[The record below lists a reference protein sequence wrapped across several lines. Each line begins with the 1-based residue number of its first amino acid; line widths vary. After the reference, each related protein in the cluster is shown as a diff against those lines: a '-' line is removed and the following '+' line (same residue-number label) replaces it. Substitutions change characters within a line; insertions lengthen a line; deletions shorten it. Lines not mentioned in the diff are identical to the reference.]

1 VGARPGKRRLGN
13 IDPDHLRAVLCQ
25 RRGEIA
31 GAATKIERSVAR
43 TDLGPQEPGAK
54 LERRRFQIVGETLPK
69 VFEVVPDRATVPWP
83 GPRYPDSAVALVD
96 TGVQSRLESAGR
108 TIVRHP
114 DAVVKVAFD
123 SRPTKST
130 HGVGRY
136 ARCLLEALRADGQC
150 EVVENHEPRR
160 CELFHSPWIDGALLR
175 CPVPMVVTVH
185 DLAPLKRHG
194 QYLRSMLRFK
204 LRYLAVQ
211 RSTRVIVPTYAVGD
225 AVEKLLEIP
234 QERIAVI
241 PEAPAPALHARSEEE
256 VSAVRHQFSLPE
268 RYLVWVGSL
277 RTPEPRK
284 RVAALTR
291 AHRSMPLVLVGPTAP
306 WAHELRGVELTGAV
320 SDDELAAI
328 YTGAHA
334 LVFPSDDEGFG
345 LPPVEALA
353 CGTPVVACDVPALRE
368 VLDGRATFSA
378 VDDLDG
384 LIAAA
389 ESAERPAPPAPAW
402 TWQDAAQ
409 ATLQVYREAASVA
422 DCWQGTRPQHR
433 AAALVKD
440 A

>member
-1 VGARPGKRRLGN
+1 M
-13 IDPDHLRAVLCQ
+13 
-25 RRGEIA
+25 
-31 GAATKIERSVAR
+31 
-43 TDLGPQEPGAK
+43 
-54 LERRRFQIVGETLPK
+54 
-69 VFEVVPDRATVPWP
+69 
-83 GPRYPDSAVALVD
+83 
-96 TGVQSRLESAGR
+96 
-108 TIVRHP
+108 
-114 DAVVKVAFD
+114 KVAFD
-123 SRPTKST
+123 SRPTKRT

-136 ARCLLEALRADGQC
+136 ARCLLEALREVREC
-150 EVVENHEPRR
+150 ELVETHEPRR
-160 CELFHSPWIDGALLR
+160 CEVFHSPWIDGALLR

-211 RSTRVIVPTYAVGD
+211 RATRVIVPTYAV
-225 AVEKLLEIP
+225 AEEVKNVLEIP

-241 PEAPAPALHARSEEE
+241 PEAPASALHPRSQKE
-256 VSAVRHQFSLPE
+256 VSAIRRQFSLPE
-268 RYLVWVGSL
+268 RYLVWVGTM

-291 AHRSMPLVLVGPTAP
+291 AQRSMPLVLVGPTAQ
-306 WAHELRGVELTGAV
+306 WAHELPDVKLTGAV

-353 CGTPVVACDVPALRE
+353 CGTPVAACDVPALRE
-368 VLDGRATFSA
+368 VLDGRAALSA

-384 LIAAA
+384 LVAAA
-389 ESAERPAPPAPAW
+389 ESAERPAPPPPAW
-402 TWQDAAQ
+402 TWRDAAE
-409 ATLQVYREAASVA
+409 ATLQVYREAAVQA
-422 DCWQGTRPQHR
+422 DCWQSARPKHR